1 MGASLSN
8 FDINFLNENRESEK
22 NDKDDKNID
31 LEHIKYYV
39 DKIISSSIKDAVND
53 LNLNNN
59 NKPIKL
65 DYKMLY
71 DELLQ
76 KYQILTEKY
85 HNLEFERNILND
97 TCNNLLLKKKN
108 D

>member
-1 MGASLSN
+1 MGGIQSLSN
-8 FDINFLNENRESEK
+8 FDINTILGDRNYNLDTENIS
-22 NDKDDKNID
+22 NDNI
-31 LEHIKYYV
+31 EHIKFYV
-39 DKIISSSIKDAVND
+39 DKIISSSIKEAISDID
-53 LNLNNN
+53 LNNN
-59 NKPIKL
+59 QKIN
-65 DYKMLY
+65 YKILY
-71 DELLQ
+71 DDLLQ

>member
-1 MGASLSN
+1 
-8 FDINFLNENRESEK
+8 
-22 NDKDDKNID
+22 
-31 LEHIKYYV
+31 
-39 DKIISSSIKDAVND
+39 
-53 LNLNNN
+53 
-59 NKPIKL
+59 
-65 DYKMLY
+65 MLY